1 MVHVIAGDTGLTQ
14 DRQPTDGLRELAADL
29 GARWHEVQQD
39 DPARAII
46 GIARQ
51 HEVTQILIGPI
62 HRSWPHIAVGGRIV
76 RRVFE
81 EAGASGIDVLVIAR
95 RELPPA
101 EALDPSAANES

>member
-14 DRQPTDGLRELAADL
+14 DRQLSDGLRELAADL

-95 RELPPA
+95 RELPP
-101 EALDPSAANES
+101 ETLDPSAANES

>member
-1 MVHVIAGDTGLTQ
+1 M
-14 DRQPTDGLRELAADL
+14 
-29 GARWHEVQQD
+29 QQD
-39 DPARAII
+39 DPARAIV
-46 GIARQ
+46 GFARH
-51 HEVTQILIGPI
+51 HEITQILLGPI

-101 EALDPSAANES
+101 EAIDPSAASES